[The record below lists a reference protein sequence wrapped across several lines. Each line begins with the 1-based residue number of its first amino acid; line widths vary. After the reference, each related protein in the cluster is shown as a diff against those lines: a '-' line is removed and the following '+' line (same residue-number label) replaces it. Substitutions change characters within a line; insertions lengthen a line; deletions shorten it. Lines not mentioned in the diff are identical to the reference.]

1 MTLQMQTLIQNL
13 LMFLI
18 YILIG
23 YLLQTKNI
31 ISRQFQYDL
40 SSFILQVTTP
50 CLLFSA
56 IAQPFNSSLL
66 KEGIMAFVL
75 MLFCFIIGYT
85 VGIVS
90 FKLLKIE
97 KTRRGVWVLGT
108 TFSNLGFMGF
118 PVVSALLG
126 SEGLFIASFINIA
139 FNILFFTAGIIIISK
154 DQEQEHSFDWKKIF
168 LNNIMLSIFLGLFF
182 FFTQISISP
191 LIRNTAQNLGNMT
204 SPLAMLVIGLK
215 LGEFSIK
222 EVFTG
227 KKQYQLSLLR
237 LIVVPAIVII
247 LLKLLPLNEDSLLLP
262 VLIILNAMPIAVN
275 TIIVANQYGG
285 DGEFIAKATTLSS
298 ILCLL
303 TIPVILYFI

>member
-1 MTLQMQTLIQNL
+1 
-13 LMFLI
+13 MFLI

-182 FFTQISISP
+182 FSP
-191 LIRNTAQNLGNMT
+191 KSASAR
-204 SPLAMLVIGLK
+204 
-215 LGEFSIK
+215 
-222 EVFTG
+222 
-227 KKQYQLSLLR
+227 
-237 LIVVPAIVII
+237 
-247 LLKLLPLNEDSLLLP
+247 
-262 VLIILNAMPIAVN
+262 
-275 TIIVANQYGG
+275 
-285 DGEFIAKATTLSS
+285 
-298 ILCLL
+298 
-303 TIPVILYFI
+303 